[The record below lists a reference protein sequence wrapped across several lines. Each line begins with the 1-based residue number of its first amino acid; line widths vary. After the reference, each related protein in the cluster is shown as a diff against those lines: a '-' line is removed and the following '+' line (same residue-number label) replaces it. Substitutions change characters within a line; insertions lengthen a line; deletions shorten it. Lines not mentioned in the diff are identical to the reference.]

1 MATRYNYTLQ
11 YIGEDGEWVT
21 EHYKF
26 YPKAEMEK
34 IEANGKIW
42 KLAITKNKGRTK
54 W

>member
-1 MATRYNYTLQ
+1 MAARYKYTLQ

-21 EHYKF
+21 EYYKF

-34 IEANGKIW
+34 IEAEGKIW

-54 W
+54 C